1 MTVAGLDRRHWCS
14 RVGAALALGLAA
26 HRLPAAEALKNV
38 PALGSPLRLPDLP
51 LLEGGEFKAGSA
63 QGKVVVVY
71 WWASWCPFCAQVT
84 PHIQKLW
91 QAQRERGLV
100 VLGLSIDQDAAAARA
115 YRAKRGYDFPSGW
128 VTPAVEAQLP
138 KPQGLPV
145 TVVRGRDGRVA
156 AAETGQMFPE
166 DVEGFARFL

>member
-1 MTVAGLDRRHWCS
+1 MAGLDRRHWC
-14 RVGAALALGLAA
+14 RGVGAAVALGLSGA
-26 HRLPAAEALKNV
+26 HAAEALKNV
-38 PALGSPLRLPDLP
+38 PAVGSPMRLPDVP
-51 LLEGGEFKAGSA
+51 LLEGGEFKAASA
-63 QGKVVVVY
+63 EGRVVVVY

-91 QAQRERGLV
+91 KAQRERGLL
-100 VLGLSIDQDAAAARA
+100 VLGLSIDQDPAAAKA

-128 VTPAVEAQLP
+128 VTPAIEAVLP

-156 AAETGQMFPE
+156 AAETGQLFPE
-166 DVEGFARFL
+166 DVEQLARFL